1 MLVRSG
7 AWLPRQGLCSRF
19 IASHVHRVSSYRE
32 ITMIGIQRAAFSLIV
47 SVLTIITSLGCGY
60 TFQGSGSIL
69 PEDVKQLY
77 IPTVINNSTESSLT
91 QQLTDALQDQFERY
105 GAVQVLDTNV
115 GADAVLEVRIMQ
127 VRQGTRTSTAATDT
141 ALTLDTELTL
151 FAELRRITGQVLWR
165 NPSLIVSTAFGT
177 SRSAVVTSTAG
188 FATGTL
194 GSSDLAGLN
203 ERELARGQEQEALAQ
218 LCEQAAMNIYD
229 SSVAPDF

>member
-1 MLVRSG
+1 
-7 AWLPRQGLCSRF
+7 
-19 IASHVHRVSSYRE
+19 
-32 ITMIGIQRAAFSLIV
+32 MIGIQRATYLIVV
-47 SVLTIITSLGCGY
+47 SVLTIILVGCGY

-77 IPTVINNSTESSLT
+77 IPAVINNSTESSLT
-91 QQLTDALQDQFERY
+91 QLLTDALQDQFERY
-105 GAVQVLDTNV
+105 GAVQVQDTNV

-165 NPSLIVSTAFGT
+165 NPSLTASTAFGT